1 MEYFSSILENIR
13 AFDDFDVYGH
23 LDYVVRYSPSRGV
36 SYDYTQYADL
46 IDEILKLLIQKGKGI
61 EINTAGFKYGLSHP
75 NPTEGIIARYRKL
88 GGELVTIGAD
98 AHAPE
103 HVAYDFQKVSDILKS
118 AGFSYYTVF
127 SDRKPEMKKL

>member
-1 MEYFSSILENIR
+1 M
-13 AFDDFDVYGH
+13 V
-23 LDYVVRYSPSRGV
+23 
-36 SYDYTQYADL
+36 
-46 IDEILKLLIQKGKGI
+46 
-61 EINTAGFKYGLSHP
+61 SHP

>member
-46 IDEILKLLIQKGKGI
+46 IDEILKLLIKKEKALRSIPQ
-61 EINTAGFKYGLSHP
+61 GFKYGLSHP
-75 NPTEGIIARYRKL
+75 KPTEGIIARYRKL

-127 SDRKPEMKKL
+127 SDRKPE